1 MMLSNLPQ
9 IDKADAILA
18 LRPNAQF
25 RLQGDV
31 LTWTDPK
38 LTEPTAEEIQK
49 KYDELVAAQPLNE
62 LRMVRNI
69 KLTETDWV
77 VIKEREEGG
86 TVKNFADWKEY
97 RQKLRDI
104 TNGVDSIAKI
114 DEKLKQDK
122 DGKLVNFPTAPS
134 E

>member
-1 MMLSNLPQ
+1 MMLP

-38 LTEPTAEEIQK
+38 LTEPTTEEIQA

-62 LRMVRNI
+62 LRMVRSM
-69 KLTETDWV
+69 KLAETDWTQNRDV
-77 VIKEREEGG
+77 
-86 TVKNFADWKEY
+86 TLSNDADWKTY
-97 RQKLRDI
+97 RQALRDI
-104 TNGVDSIAKI
+104 TDDATSLDDVTWP
-114 DEKLKQDK
+114 EK
-122 DGKLVNFPTAPS
+122 P
-134 E
+134 

>member
-1 MMLSNLPQ
+1 MLP

-38 LTEPTAEEIQK
+38 LTEPTTEEIQA

-62 LRMVRNI
+62 LRMVRSM
-69 KLTETDWV
+69 KLAETDWTQNRDV
-77 VIKEREEGG
+77 
-86 TVKNFADWKEY
+86 TLSNDADWKTY
-97 RQKLRDI
+97 RQALRDI
-104 TNGVDSIAKI
+104 TDSATSL
-114 DEKLKQDK
+114 DDVTWPEK
-122 DGKLVNFPTAPS
+122 P
-134 E
+134 

>member
-1 MMLSNLPQ
+1 MMLP

-38 LTEPTAEEIQK
+38 LTKPTDKEITA

-69 KLTETDWV
+69 KLTETDWTQSRD
-77 VIKEREEGG
+77 I
-86 TVKNFADWKEY
+86 TLSNDDAWKTY
-97 RQKLRDI
+97 RQALRDI
-104 TNGVDSIAKI
+104 TKDYKSLDDVTWP
-114 DEKLKQDK
+114 EK
-122 DGKLVNFPTAPS
+122 P
-134 E
+134 

>member
-1 MMLSNLPQ
+1 MYDNYGDCVMILP

-49 KYDELVAAQPLNE
+49 KYDELLAAQPLNE
-62 LRMVRNI
+62 VRAVRNI
-69 KLTETDWV
+69 KLAETDWV

-86 TVKNFADWKEY
+86 SVSNFADWKTY
-97 RQKLRDI
+97 RQALRDV
-104 TNGVDSIAKI
+104 TKTYKTLDTCLLYTSDAA
-114 DEKLKQDK
+114 DE
-122 DGKLVNFPTAPS
+122 
-134 E
+134 

>member
-1 MMLSNLPQ
+1 MMLP

-38 LTEPTAEEIQK
+38 LTEPTADEITA

-69 KLTETDWV
+69 KLAETDWTQSRD
-77 VIKEREEGG
+77 ITLSNDDAWR
-86 TVKNFADWKEY
+86 TY
-97 RQKLRDI
+97 RQALRDI
-104 TNGVDSIAKI
+104 TDSASSL
-114 DEKLKQDK
+114 DDVTWPEK
-122 DGKLVNFPTAPS
+122 P
-134 E
+134 

>member
-1 MMLSNLPQ
+1 MLP

-38 LTEPTAEEIQK
+38 LTEPTTEEIQA

-62 LRMVRNI
+62 LRMVRSM
-69 KLTETDWV
+69 KLAETDWTQSRD
-77 VIKEREEGG
+77 I
-86 TVKNFADWKEY
+86 TLSNDADWKTY
-97 RQKLRDI
+97 RQALRDI
-104 TNGVDSIAKI
+104 TDSATSL
-114 DEKLKQDK
+114 DDVTWPEK
-122 DGKLVNFPTAPS
+122 P
-134 E
+134 

>member
-1 MMLSNLPQ
+1 MLP

-38 LTEPTAEEIQK
+38 LTEPTTEEIQA
-49 KYDELVAAQPLNE
+49 KYDELVAAEPLNLVRE
-62 LRMVRNI
+62 VRNQ
-69 KLTETDWV
+69 KLAETDWTQSRD
-77 VIKEREEGG
+77 I
-86 TVKNFADWKEY
+86 TLSNDADWKTY
-97 RQKLRDI
+97 RQSLRDI
-104 TNGVDSIAKI
+104 TKTYKTLEDVKWP
-114 DEKLKQDK
+114 EK
-122 DGKLVNFPTAPS
+122 P

>member
-1 MMLSNLPQ
+1 MMLP

-38 LTEPTAEEIQK
+38 LTEPTTEEIQA

-62 LRMVRNI
+62 LRMVRSM
-69 KLTETDWV
+69 KLAETDWTQSRD
-77 VIKEREEGG
+77 I
-86 TVKNFADWKEY
+86 TLSNDADWKRY
-97 RQKLRDI
+97 RQALRDI
-104 TNGVDSIAKI
+104 TDSATSL
-114 DEKLKQDK
+114 DDVTWPEK
-122 DGKLVNFPTAPS
+122 P
-134 E
+134 